1 MPAIPTTRSCLAK
14 SQSRQRAYCGL
25 FGMNDRGD
33 PFDLQRFVEAQNP
46 CFERVRSELRE
57 GKKRGHWIWFIFP
70 QIKGLGHSPM
80 AQKFA
85 ISSRDEAAAYLA
97 HPILGPRLRECSELV
112 NSIEGRS
119 IGEIFGSP
127 DDLKFRSCMTLFA
140 HTKQDNQIFVD
151 ALQKYCAGKPDPLT
165 LERL

>member
-1 MPAIPTTRSCLAK
+1 
-14 SQSRQRAYCGL
+14 
-25 FGMNDRGD
+25 MNDRGD
-33 PFDLQRFVEAQNP
+33 PFYLQRFVEAQNP
-46 CFERVRSELRE
+46 CFERVRLELRE
-57 GKKRGHWIWFIFP
+57 RKKRGHWIWFIFP
-70 QIKGLGHSPM
+70 QIKGLGHSPV

-97 HPILGPRLRECSELV
+97 HPILGPRLRKCTELV

-140 HTKQDNQIFVD
+140 HATRDNRIFMD
-151 ALQKYCAGKPDPLT
+151 ALQKYCGEKFDPLT
-165 LERL
+165 LGRL

>member
-1 MPAIPTTRSCLAK
+1 
-14 SQSRQRAYCGL
+14 
-25 FGMNDRGD
+25 MNDRGD

-85 ISSRDEAAAYLA
+85 ISSRDEAKAYLA

-119 IGEIFGSP
+119 LGEILGSP

-140 HTKQDNQIFVD
+140 HAMQDNQIFVD

>member
-1 MPAIPTTRSCLAK
+1 
-14 SQSRQRAYCGL
+14 
-25 FGMNDRGD
+25 MNDRGD

-85 ISSRDEAAAYLA
+85 ISSRDEAKAYLA

-119 IGEIFGSP
+119 LGEIFGSP

-140 HTKQDNQIFVD
+140 HAMQDNQIFVD
-151 ALQKYCAGKPDPLT
+151 ALQKYCAGKPDP
-165 LERL
+165 

>member
-1 MPAIPTTRSCLAK
+1 
-14 SQSRQRAYCGL
+14 
-25 FGMNDRGD
+25 MNDRGD
-33 PFDLQRFVEAQNP
+33 PFNLERFVEAQNP

-97 HPILGPRLRECSELV
+97 HPILGPRLRECTELV
-112 NSIEGRS
+112 NFIEGRS
-119 IGEIFGSP
+119 LGEIFGSP

-140 HTKQDNQIFVD
+140 YATTDNQKFLD
-151 ALQKYCAGKPDPLT
+151 ALQKYCEGKFDPLT